1 MEEKAMMKA
10 LVRHRF
16 GGPAVV
22 RVEEV
27 DRPAL
32 TDDRVL
38 VRVRASSLN
47 KADWHELRGWPRFL
61 RPVTRNG
68 VLRPKTALL
77 GTDFAGVVEAVG
89 KDVTDLARGDEVF
102 GARSG
107 AFAEYVSALSVV
119 RKPSN
124 VTFEEAAT
132 MGIAGMTA
140 LQGLRDHGNLEPGE
154 RVLIN
159 GASGGVGTLAV
170 QIAKALGAHVT
181 AVCSTR
187 NVEQTRELGADRVLD
202 YTRQDFTR
210 ELERYDLVLDVAGG
224 HSWRAIQRVLEPEGR
239 LVIVGA
245 HGSRAQLLHIAAVWL
260 VSRRS
265 KQPVKFFVAKFNR
278 PGLQTLADL
287 LSSGELK
294 PAIDRTYELAEA
306 EAALRTFGEG
316 HVRGKLVLTM

>member
-1 MEEKAMMKA
+1 MMKA

-16 GGPAVV
+16 GGPGVV

-32 TDDRVL
+32 TDERVL

-68 VLRPKTALL
+68 VVRPKTLL
-77 GTDFAGVVEAVG
+77 FGTDFAGVVEDVG
-89 KDVTDLARGDEVF
+89 KDVSDLAPGDEVF
-102 GARSG
+102 GGRSG
-107 AFAEYVSALSVV
+107 AFAEYVSAVSVV
-119 RKPSN
+119 RKPPN
-124 VTFEEAAT
+124 VSFEEAAT
-132 MGIAGMTA
+132 MGIAGLTA
-140 LQGLRDHGNLEPGE
+140 LQGLRDHGNLRAGE

-187 NVEQTRELGADRVLD
+187 NVEQARDLGADRVLD

-210 ELERYDLVLDVAGG
+210 EPERYDLVVDVAGG
-224 HSWRAIQRVLEPEGR
+224 HSWRAIRRVLEPDGR

-245 HGSRAQLLHIAAVWL
+245 HGSRSQLRHIAAVWL
-260 VSRRS
+260 SSRFA
-265 KQPVKFFVAKFNR
+265 KHTVKFFVAKFNKVD
-278 PGLQTLADL
+278 LQTLADL
-287 LSSGELK
+287 LSSGELR
-294 PAIDRTYELAEA
+294 PAIDRTYNLTEA
-306 EAALRTFGEG
+306 SEALRTFGEG
-316 HVRGKLVLTM
+316 HVRGKLVLII

>member
-1 MEEKAMMKA
+1 MMKA

-16 GGPAVV
+16 GGPGVV

-32 TDDRVL
+32 TDERVL

-68 VLRPKTALL
+68 VLRPKTLL
-77 GTDFAGVVEAVG
+77 FGTDFAGVVEDVG
-89 KDVTDLARGDEVF
+89 KDVNDLAPGDEVF
-102 GARSG
+102 GGRSG
-107 AFAEYVSALSVV
+107 AFAEYVSAVSVV
-119 RKPSN
+119 RKPPN
-124 VTFEEAAT
+124 VSFEEAAT
-132 MGIAGMTA
+132 MGIAGLTA
-140 LQGLRDHGNLEPGE
+140 LQGLRDHGNLRAGE

-187 NVEQTRELGADRVLD
+187 NLEQARDLGADRVLD
-202 YTRQDFTR
+202 YTRQDYTR
-210 ELERYDLVLDVAGG
+210 EPERYDLVVDVAGG
-224 HSWRAIQRVLEPEGR
+224 HSWRAIRRVLEPDGR

-245 HGSRAQLLHIAAVWL
+245 HGSRGQLRHIAAVWL
-260 VSRRS
+260 SSRFS
-265 KQPVKFFVAKFNR
+265 KHTVKFFVAKFNKAD
-278 PGLQTLADL
+278 LQTLADL
-287 LSSGELK
+287 LSSGELR
-294 PAIDRTYELAEA
+294 PAIDRTYDLAEA
-306 EAALRTFGEG
+306 SEALRTFGEG
-316 HVRGKLVLTM
+316 HVRGKLVLII

>member
-1 MEEKAMMKA
+1 MKA

-16 GGPAVV
+16 GGPGVV

-32 TDDRVL
+32 TDERVL

-68 VLRPKTALL
+68 VLRPKTLL
-77 GTDFAGVVEAVG
+77 FGTDFAGVVEDVG
-89 KDVTDLARGDEVF
+89 KDVSDLAPGDEVF
-102 GARSG
+102 GGRSG
-107 AFAEYVSALSVV
+107 AFAEYVSAVSVV
-119 RKPSN
+119 RKPPN
-124 VTFEEAAT
+124 VSFEEAAT
-132 MGIAGMTA
+132 MGIAGLTA
-140 LQGLRDHGNLEPGE
+140 LQGLRDHGNLRAGE

-187 NVEQTRELGADRVLD
+187 NVEQARDLGADRVLD

-210 ELERYDLVLDVAGG
+210 EPERYDLVVDVAGG
-224 HSWRAIQRVLEPEGR
+224 HSWRAIRRVLEPDGR

-245 HGSRAQLLHIAAVWL
+245 HGSRGQLRHIAAVWL
-260 VSRRS
+260 SSRFA
-265 KQPVKFFVAKFNR
+265 KHTVKFFVAKFNKVD
-278 PGLQTLADL
+278 LQTLADL

-316 HVRGKLVLTM
+316 HVRGKLVLII

>member
-1 MEEKAMMKA
+1 MMKA

-16 GGPAVV
+16 GGPGVV

-32 TDDRVL
+32 TDERVL

-68 VLRPKTALL
+68 VVRPKTLL
-77 GTDFAGVVEAVG
+77 FGTDFAGVVEDVG
-89 KDVTDLARGDEVF
+89 KDVSDLAPGDEVF
-102 GARSG
+102 GGRSG
-107 AFAEYVSALSVV
+107 AFAEYVSAVSVV
-119 RKPSN
+119 RKPPN
-124 VTFEEAAT
+124 VSFEEAAT
-132 MGIAGMTA
+132 VGIAGLTA
-140 LQGLRDHGNLEPGE
+140 LQGLRDHGNLREGE

-187 NVEQTRELGADRVLD
+187 NVEQARDLGADRVLD

-210 ELERYDLVLDVAGG
+210 EPERYDLVVDVAGG
-224 HSWRAIQRVLEPEGR
+224 HSWRAIRRVLEPDGR

-245 HGSRAQLLHIAAVWL
+245 HGSRGQLRHIAAVWL
-260 VSRRS
+260 SSRFA
-265 KQPVKFFVAKFNR
+265 KHTVKFFVAKFNKVD
-278 PGLQTLADL
+278 LQTLADL
-287 LSSGELK
+287 LSSGELR
-294 PAIDRTYELAEA
+294 PAIDRTYDLTEA
-306 EAALRTFGEG
+306 SEALRTFGEG
-316 HVRGKLVLTM
+316 HVRGKLVLII

>member
-1 MEEKAMMKA
+1 MKA

-16 GGPAVV
+16 GGPGVV

-32 TDDRVL
+32 TDERVL

-68 VLRPKTALL
+68 VVRPKTLL
-77 GTDFAGVVEAVG
+77 FGTDFAGVVEDVG
-89 KDVTDLARGDEVF
+89 KDVSDLAPGDEVF
-102 GARSG
+102 GGRSG
-107 AFAEYVSALSVV
+107 AFAEYVSAVSVV
-119 RKPSN
+119 RKPPN
-124 VTFEEAAT
+124 VSFEEAAT
-132 MGIAGMTA
+132 MGIAGLTA
-140 LQGLRDHGNLEPGE
+140 LQGLRDHGNLRAGE

-187 NVEQTRELGADRVLD
+187 NVEQARNLGADRILD

-210 ELERYDLVLDVAGG
+210 EPERYDLVVDVAGG
-224 HSWRAIQRVLEPEGR
+224 HSWRAIRRVLEPDGR

-245 HGSRAQLLHIAAVWL
+245 HGSRGQLRHIAAVWL
-260 VSRRS
+260 SSRFA
-265 KQPVKFFVAKFNR
+265 KHTVKFFVAKFNKVD
-278 PGLQTLADL
+278 LQTLADL
-287 LSSGELK
+287 LSSGELR
-294 PAIDRTYELAEA
+294 PAIDRTYDLTEA
-306 EAALRTFGEG
+306 SEALRTFGEG
-316 HVRGKLVLTM
+316 HVRGKLVLII

>member
-1 MEEKAMMKA
+1 MKA

-16 GGPAVV
+16 GGPGVV

-32 TDDRVL
+32 TDERVL

-68 VLRPKTALL
+68 VVRPKTLL
-77 GTDFAGVVEAVG
+77 FGTDFAGVVEDVG
-89 KDVTDLARGDEVF
+89 KDVSDLAPGDEVF
-102 GARSG
+102 GGRSG
-107 AFAEYVSALSVV
+107 AFAEYVSAVSVV
-119 RKPSN
+119 RKPPN
-124 VTFEEAAT
+124 VSFEEAAT
-132 MGIAGMTA
+132 MGIAGLTA
-140 LQGLRDHGNLEPGE
+140 LQGLRDHGNLREGE

-187 NVEQTRELGADRVLD
+187 NLEQARDLGADRVLD

-210 ELERYDLVLDVAGG
+210 EPERYDLVVDVAGG
-224 HSWRAIQRVLEPEGR
+224 HSWRAIRRVLEPEGR
-239 LVIVGA
+239 LVVVGA
-245 HGSRAQLLHIAAVWL
+245 HGSRSQLGHIAAVWL
-260 VSRRS
+260 RSRFG
-265 KQPVKFFVAKFNR
+265 KHTVKFFVAKFNR
-278 PGLQTLADL
+278 PDLQTLADL